1 MLHYFNLLRA
11 INQWGGNETFGFR
24 LDPRSL
30 KLHFLQFFQAMAS
43 RTPRLCPSKSSRS
56 KILMKVISGDNLKWI
71 EIEWQK
77 LYIFNV
83 CHFVKLTFFNCYLGI
98 KPKSQK
104 KLFKILQIGRQ
115 LIEADKK
122 RFKSLIN
129 LVVEKIGLEVE
140 N

>member
-1 MLHYFNLLRA
+1 MTE
-11 INQWGGNETFGFR
+11 II
-24 LDPRSL
+24 
-30 KLHFLQFFQAMAS
+30 HFQ
-43 RTPRLCPSKSSRS
+43 CPSFCQ
-56 KILMKVISGDNLKWI
+56 IDLLFD
-71 EIEWQK
+71 
-77 LYIFNV
+77 
-83 CHFVKLTFFNCYLGI
+83 CYLGI